1 MDKVFVV
8 TVIDRY
14 SSDDNFLPDREVLGV
29 AATMVGAKLMAE
41 ERLQKSDDSVQTW
54 LWYESPTGER
64 AHTSMV
70 RELLGAEI
78 QAYDVVVRK

>member
-8 TVIDRY
+8 TVIDHC
-14 SSDDNFLPDREVLGV
+14 SSDDNLSPNREVLGV
-29 AATMVGAKLMAE
+29 ATTMTGAKLVAE
-41 ERLQKSDDSVQTW
+41 ERLQKSSRAAPV
-54 LWYESPTGER
+54 WYESPTGER

-78 QAYDVVVRK
+78 QAYNVVTRK